1 MRKSKMVR
9 MLGMDLLVSSC
20 SSTIPALRERG
31 ELSPTAL
38 EFSSLLGFLIFIP
51 LFLYRRGDK
60 YIYLPSYAGI
70 PPKLILCDFPGDGR
84 ARDCSGIVQSPFL
97 EIFVSPFILLYLPI
111 IISCQA
117 ASVWL
122 PWWRKRKGRAQGSP
136 AREWILSADQVHRQI
151 TEKGICVCLF
161 WVLSTVKFT
170 DNSEKKVKLV
180 PPEETPEELSPSPC
194 CQYY

>member
-1 MRKSKMVR
+1 

-117 ASVWL
+117 ASV
-122 PWWRKRKGRAQGSP
+122 
-136 AREWILSADQVHRQI
+136 
-151 TEKGICVCLF
+151 
-161 WVLSTVKFT
+161 
-170 DNSEKKVKLV
+170 
-180 PPEETPEELSPSPC
+180 
-194 CQYY
+194 

>member
-38 EFSSLLGFLIFIP
+38 EFSSLLGFFYIYSPVF
-51 LFLYRRGDK
+51 

-97 EIFVSPFILLYLPI
+97 EIFVSPFIFLHLPI
-111 IISCQA
+111 FISCQA